1 LKLLHSEKA
10 ELQRNVKTF
19 KEDIKNKDE
28 LLTQVKEQVKKEHN
42 NVLYLSEQLRMLT
55 ESTKD
60 SILNI
65 LQEKNK
71 INKDKLFQLQFEL
84 QSTQQKLIQTRD
96 SFNDLLHKVEA
107 HNKDFIHLSVIL
119 EEYKERNKVLENQLK
134 EVQEQYELNKDRELC
149 ILKEEMKKL
158 EQSINQLKYENNKL
172 IEENAAL
179 VGHTNSN
186 QKIQILK
193 KIKEEN
199 NNLRSENYHLK
210 ENIRTLTYKLNQQV
224 ILTKEP
230 QSKYSALTGNKRA

>member
-1 LKLLHSEKA
+1 MKLLHSEKA